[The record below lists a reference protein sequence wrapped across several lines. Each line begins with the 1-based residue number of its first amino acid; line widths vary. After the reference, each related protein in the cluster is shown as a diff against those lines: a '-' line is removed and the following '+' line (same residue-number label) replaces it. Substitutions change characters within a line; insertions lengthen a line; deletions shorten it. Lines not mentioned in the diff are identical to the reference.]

1 MPAPN
6 TPMDTRQWLRHT
18 EQRLRIVERH
28 NHAPITADPV
38 AMFLQRA
45 QFAIMGGGTRTV
57 ISTGV
62 HWSSRFRILGL
73 GRHPDT
79 APNGI
84 LEIQVPVNGTVI
96 PVHGNSGVLSRTV
109 GTGTT
114 STYVPLSGNESLW
127 YDLPVKG
134 SANFGSTG
142 SDNLGW
148 HIVSDVDEDVV
159 IPPTWL
165 MVITRNSFAG
175 SNMYLWG
182 DMRSQTP

>member
-1 MPAPN
+1 MTPGAGLSDTDTVSPDEVSSMRMLSNFCSCCTVRHVRVARTGMRMPGTMVSMVRALLVGLTPAPS
-6 TPMDTRQWLRHT
+6 
-18 EQRLRIVERH
+18 
-28 NHAPITADPV
+28 
-38 AMFLQRA
+38 
-45 QFAIMGGGTRTV
+45 GTRT
-57 ISTGV
+57 I
-62 HWSSRFRILGL
+62 
-73 GRHPDT
+73 
-79 APNGI
+79 
-84 LEIQVPVNGTVI
+84 
-96 PVHGNSGVLSRTV
+96 SGVASRTV
-109 GTGTT
+109 GSGTT

-148 HIVSDVDEDVV
+148 HVVSDVDEDVV

>member
-6 TPMDTRQWLRHT
+6 TPMDTRQWMRHT
-18 EQRLRIVERH
+18 EQRLRIIERH
-28 NHAPITADPV
+28 NHPPITADPV

-45 QFAIMGGGTRTV
+45 QFAIAGGGTRTV

-79 APNGI
+79 SPTGV
-84 LEIQVPVNGTVI
+84 LEIQLPTNGTVI
-96 PVHGNSGVLSRTV
+96 PVHGNSGVLTRTV

-134 SANFGSTG
+134 SANTG
-142 SDNLGW
+142 GADLGF
-148 HIVSDVDEDVV
+148 HIVSDVDLDVV

-165 MVITRNSFAG
+165 MLVTRNSFAG

-182 DMRSQTP
+182 DMRTQTP